1 MKFNKKILIIIVI
14 IILAIGG
21 TAISA
26 IAPNTT
32 VNNIVENN
40 NIEIVQQVNTQT
52 NENTL
57 EDAVIASKEK
67 EQEENVSQPEE
78 KKNIVTKYTTAGVNI
93 RAEASLQAKIIKTVP
108 INTKLQV
115 VDSEAEWVEVI
126 EEENIYYIY
135 NKYLSNK
142 KTDITVSSRGNVERT
157 ITTTKSNNNKS
168 NNNNNNNNNIKTK
181 GSSSSNP
188 LTRNKGVVY
197 YNGHRETWYSQK
209 ILPGGGLK
217 IPGRH
222 VDSRG
227 LVCDGD
233 GYICVASSDL
243 AKGTIVETSLGT
255 GKVYDCGCASGTI
268 DIYTNW

>member
-1 MKFNKKILIIIVI
+1 MKFNKKILIIIII

-21 TAISA
+21 TAIPA

-32 VNNIVENN
+32 VNNIVEDN
-40 NIEIVQQVNTQT
+40 NIEIVQQVDTQT

-57 EDAVIASKEK
+57 ENVVIVFKEK
-67 EQEENVSQPEE
+67 EQEEEVSQPEE
-78 KKNIVTKYTTAGVNI
+78 EKNIVTKYTTTGVNI
-93 RAEASLQAKIIKTVP
+93 RAGASLESEIIKTVST
-108 INTKLQV
+108 NTELQV
-115 VDSEAEWVEVI
+115 IESEAEWTEVI
-126 EEENIYYIY
+126 EGENIYYIY
-135 NKYLSNK
+135 SKYLSNK
-142 KTDITVSSRGNVERT
+142 KTNISVTSRSDTERT
-157 ITTTKSNNNKS
+157 ITK
-168 NNNNNNNNNIKTK
+168 NNNIETK
-181 GSSSSNP
+181 GSPSSNP
-188 LTRNKGVVY
+188 LTRSKGVVY

-209 ILPGGGLK
+209 VLPGGGLK

-255 GKVYDCGCASGTI
+255 GKVYDCGCPKNTI
-268 DIYTNW
+268 DIYCDW

>member
-1 MKFNKKILIIIVI
+1 MKFNKKILIIIIV

-21 TAISA
+21 IAIPA

-32 VNNIVENN
+32 VNNIVEDN
-40 NIEIVQQVNTQT
+40 NIEIVQQVDTQT
-52 NENTL
+52 NENIL
-57 EDAVIASKEK
+57 EDVVIASKEK
-67 EQEENVSQPEE
+67 EQEEEVSQLKE
-78 KKNIVTKYTTAGVNI
+78 KKNIIIKYTTTGVNI

-108 INTKLQV
+108 INTRLQV
-115 VDSEAEWVEVI
+115 IDSEAEWTEVI
-126 EEENIYYIY
+126 EGENTYYIY
-135 NKYLSNK
+135 SKYLSNK

-157 ITTTKSNNNKS
+157 TTTTK
-168 NNNNNNNNNIKTK
+168 NNNNNIKTK

-188 LTRNKGVVY
+188 LTRSKGVVY

-209 ILPGGGLK
+209 VLPGRGLK

-227 LVCDGD
+227 LVCDGN
-233 GYICVASSDL
+233 GYICVASSDF

-255 GKVYDCGCASGTI
+255 GKVYDSGCAKNTI
-268 DIYTNW
+268 DIYCNW

>member
-1 MKFNKKILIIIVI
+1 MKFNKKILIIII
-14 IILAIGG
+14 IIISAVGGIAIP
-21 TAISA
+21 A
-26 IAPNTT
+26 IAPNATA
-32 VNNIVENN
+32 NNIIEDN
-40 NIEIVQQVNTQT
+40 NIEIVQQVDTQT

-57 EDAVIASKEK
+57 EDVVIASKEK
-67 EQEENVSQPEE
+67 EQEEEVSQPEE
-78 KKNIVTKYTTAGVNI
+78 KKNIVTKYTTTGVNI

-126 EEENIYYIY
+126 EEENTYYIY
-135 NKYLSNK
+135 SKYLSNK
-142 KTDITVSSRGNVERT
+142 KTDITVSSRGNVDRT
-157 ITTTKSNNNKS
+157 TTTKS
-168 NNNNNNNNNIKTK
+168 NNNNNNIKTK

-188 LTRNKGVVY
+188 LTRSKGVVY
-197 YNGHRETWYSQK
+197 YNGHKETWYSQK
-209 ILPGGGLK
+209 VLPGGGLR

-255 GKVYDCGCASGTI
+255 GKVYDSGCASGTI
-268 DIYTNW
+268 DIYTDWD

>member
-32 VNNIVENN
+32 VNNIVEDN
-40 NIEIVQQVNTQT
+40 NIEIVQQVDTQT

-57 EDAVIASKEK
+57 EDVVIASKEK
-67 EQEENVSQPEE
+67 EQEEEVSQPEE
-78 KKNIVTKYTTAGVNI
+78 KKNIVTKYTTTGVNI
-93 RAEASLQAKIIKTVP
+93 RAGASLESEIIKTVS
-108 INTKLQV
+108 INTELQV
-115 VDSEAEWVEVI
+115 IESEAEWTEVI
-126 EEENIYYIY
+126 EGENIYYIY
-135 NKYLSNK
+135 SKYLSDK
-142 KTDITVSSRGNVERT
+142 KTDIPVTSRSNTERK
-157 ITTTKSNNNKS
+157 IT
-168 NNNNNNNNNIKTK
+168 NNNNIKTK

-188 LTRNKGVVY
+188 LTRSKGVVY

-209 ILPGGGLK
+209 VLPGGGLK

-255 GKVYDCGCASGTI
+255 GKVYDSGCASGTI
-268 DIYTNW
+268 DIYCDW

>member
-21 TAISA
+21 IAIPA

-32 VNNIVENN
+32 VNNIVGDN
-40 NIEIVQQVNTQT
+40 NIEIVQQVDTQT

-57 EDAVIASKEK
+57 EDVVIASKEK
-67 EQEENVSQPEE
+67 EQEEEVSQPEE
-78 KKNIVTKYTTAGVNI
+78 KKNIVTKYTTTGVNI
-93 RAEASLQAKIIKTVP
+93 RAGASLESEIITTVS
-108 INTKLQV
+108 INTELQV
-115 VDSEAEWVEVI
+115 VESEAEWTEVI
-126 EEENIYYIY
+126 EGENTYYIY
-135 NKYLSNK
+135 SKYLSDK
-142 KTDITVSSRGNVERT
+142 KTEIPVTSRSNIERKIT
-157 ITTTKSNNNKS
+157 K
-168 NNNNNNNNNIKTK
+168 NNNIETK

-188 LTRNKGVVY
+188 LTRSKGVVY

-209 ILPGGGLK
+209 VLPGGGLK

-255 GKVYDCGCASGTI
+255 GKVYDCGCPKNTI
-268 DIYTNW
+268 DIYCDW

>member
-1 MKFNKKILIIIVI
+1 MKFNKKILIIIII

-21 TAISA
+21 TAIPA

-32 VNNIVENN
+32 INNIVEDN
-40 NIEIVQQVNTQT
+40 NIEIVQQVDTQT
-52 NENTL
+52 NENTF
-57 EDAVIASKEK
+57 EDVVIASKEK
-67 EQEENVSQPEE
+67 KQEENVSQPEE
-78 KKNIVTKYTTAGVNI
+78 KKNIVTKYTTTGVNI

-126 EEENIYYIY
+126 EEENTYYIY
-135 NKYLSNK
+135 SKYLSNK

-157 ITTTKSNNNKS
+157 ITTTKSNNN
-168 NNNNNNNNNIKTK
+168 NNIKTK

-188 LTRNKGVVY
+188 LTKSKGVVY

-209 ILPGGGLK
+209 VLPGGGLK

-227 LVCDGD
+227 LVCDGN

-243 AKGTIVETSLGT
+243 TKGTIVETSLGT
-255 GKVYDCGCASGTI
+255 GKVYDSGCAKNTI

>member
-1 MKFNKKILIIIVI
+1 MKFNKKILIIIIII

-21 TAISA
+21 IAIPA

-32 VNNIVENN
+32 INNIVEDNN
-40 NIEIVQQVNTQT
+40 TRIVQQVDTQT

-57 EDAVIASKEK
+57 EDVVIASQEK
-67 EQEENVSQPEE
+67 EQEEEVSQPEE
-78 KKNIVTKYTTAGVNI
+78 KKNIVTKYTTTGVNI
-93 RAEASLQAKIIKTVP
+93 RAGASLESEIITTVS
-108 INTKLQV
+108 INTELQV
-115 VDSEAEWVEVI
+115 VESEAEWTKVI
-126 EEENIYYIY
+126 EGENTYYIY
-135 NKYLSNK
+135 SKYLSDK
-142 KTDITVSSRGNVERT
+142 KTEIPVTSRSNIERKIT
-157 ITTTKSNNNKS
+157 K
-168 NNNNNNNNNIKTK
+168 NNNIETK

-188 LTRNKGVVY
+188 LTRSKGVVY

-209 ILPGGGLK
+209 VLPGGGLK

-255 GKVYDCGCASGTI
+255 GKVYDSGCASGTI
-268 DIYTNW
+268 DIYTDWD

>member
-1 MKFNKKILIIIVI
+1 MKFNKKILIIIII

-21 TAISA
+21 TAIPA

-32 VNNIVENN
+32 VNNIVGDN
-40 NIEIVQQVNTQT
+40 NIEIVQQVDTQT

-57 EDAVIASKEK
+57 EDVVIASQEK
-67 EQEENVSQPEE
+67 EQEEEVSQPEE
-78 KKNIVTKYTTAGVNI
+78 KKNIVTKYTTTGVNI
-93 RAEASLQAKIIKTVP
+93 RAGASLESEIITTVS
-108 INTKLQV
+108 INTELQV
-115 VDSEAEWVEVI
+115 VESEAEWTKVI
-126 EEENIYYIY
+126 EGENTYYIY
-135 NKYLSNK
+135 SKYLSDK
-142 KTDITVSSRGNVERT
+142 KTEIPVTSRSNIERKIT
-157 ITTTKSNNNKS
+157 K
-168 NNNNNNNNNIKTK
+168 NNNIETK

-188 LTRNKGVVY
+188 LTRSKGVVY

-209 ILPGGGLK
+209 VLPGRGLK

-227 LVCDGD
+227 LVCDGN

-255 GKVYDCGCASGTI
+255 GKVYDCGCPENTI
-268 DIYTNW
+268 DIYCDW

>member
-1 MKFNKKILIIIVI
+1 MKFNRKILIIII
-14 IILAIGG
+14 IMILAIGG
-21 TAISA
+21 TAISV
-26 IAPNTT
+26 IAPNTI
-32 VNNIVENN
+32 VNNIVEDN
-40 NIEIVQQVNTQT
+40 NIEIMQQVDTQT

-57 EDAVIASKEK
+57 EDVVIASKEK
-67 EQEENVSQPEE
+67 EQEEEVSQPKE
-78 KKNIVTKYTTAGVNI
+78 KKNIVTKYTTTGVNI

-115 VDSEAEWVEVI
+115 IDSEAEWVEVI

-135 NKYLSNK
+135 SKYLSNE

-157 ITTTKSNNNKS
+157 ITTIKS
-168 NNNNNNNNNIKTK
+168 NNNIKTK

-188 LTRNKGVVY
+188 LTRSKGVVY

-209 ILPGGGLK
+209 VLPGGGLK

-243 AKGTIVETSLGT
+243 VKGTIVETSLGT
-255 GKVYDCGCASGTI
+255 GKVYDSGCAKNTI

>member
-1 MKFNKKILIIIVI
+1 MKFNKKILIIVII
-14 IILAIGG
+14 IILARGG
-21 TAISA
+21 IAIPA

-32 VNNIVENN
+32 ANNIVGDN
-40 NIEIVQQVNTQT
+40 NIEIVQQVDTQT

-57 EDAVIASKEK
+57 EDVVIASKEK
-67 EQEENVSQPEE
+67 EQEEEVSQPEE
-78 KKNIVTKYTTAGVNI
+78 KKNIVTKYTTTGVNI
-93 RAEASLQAKIIKTVP
+93 RAGASLESEIITTVS
-108 INTKLQV
+108 INTELQV
-115 VDSEAEWVEVI
+115 VESEAEWTEVI
-126 EEENIYYIY
+126 EGENTYYIY
-135 NKYLSNK
+135 SKYLSDK
-142 KTDITVSSRGNVERT
+142 KTEIPITSRSNIERK
-157 ITTTKSNNNKS
+157 TTK
-168 NNNNNNNNNIKTK
+168 NNNIETK
-181 GSSSSNP
+181 GSLSFNP
-188 LTRNKGVVY
+188 LTKSKGVVY

-209 ILPGGGLK
+209 VLPGGGLK

-255 GKVYDCGCASGTI
+255 GKVYDSGCASGTI